1 MTAEAPSNRGS
12 IRSIFVR
19 DYVLSFLALFGFLSA
34 YLALTPTLPLY
45 LEKLQSSAREIGL
58 LVGTIG
64 ISALAARFLVG
75 RVLRKY
81 SERALMISGAI
92 LFTLSFFVLIVFRP
106 FWPFFF
112 ARVLQGIAF
121 ASLDTAAVAY
131 VVRIIPPQL
140 RARALSYFLLA
151 PSLASAIAASSAVF
165 VVNSYG
171 FTVLLLACAAVCL
184 CVLFLSSRLKQ
195 DRDRARAAGV
205 SVVENRLF
213 VDVRVLPPA
222 IFSFLVFFAW
232 AGVAAFFP
240 LYAVRCGVSNPGF
253 FFSASAAMV
262 IAVRLLGGKLLEVFR
277 KEELLPILMVVYT
290 ASLVLLAASSTLT
303 MFILVGLLWGIPS
316 AFLAPLAMSYALEY
330 SGSSD
335 STTVG
340 TYQAFMDLGLA
351 LGPVTAGIIV
361 PFTGYRIMFL
371 CLAFACLI
379 NLGYFQLYLRRS
391 SHHAA
396 RRALVSQ

>member
-1 MTAEAPSNRGS
+1 VVNVGHYGVMRDEKGISQYT
-12 IRSIFVR
+12 IRNILVR

-45 LEKLQSSAREIGL
+45 LERLHADPGEIGI
-58 LVGTIG
+58 LVGAIG

-75 RVLRKY
+75 RVLRRY
-81 SERALMISGAI
+81 SERALMMSGAI
-92 LFTLSFFVLIVFRP
+92 LFTLSFLVFVVFRP

-112 ARVLQGIAF
+112 ARLLQGIAF

-151 PSLASAIAASSAVF
+151 PSLASAIAASSGVF
-165 VVNSYG
+165 VVNTYG
-171 FTVLLLACAAVCL
+171 FTVLLLACAALSL
-184 CVLFLSSRLKQ
+184 CVFVLSSRLKQ
-195 DRDRARAAGV
+195 DRASTIGV
-205 SVVENRLF
+205 SATEKRLF
-213 VDVRVLPPA
+213 FEPRILAPA
-222 IFSFLVFFAW
+222 VFSFLVFFAW

-240 LYAVRCGVSNPGF
+240 LYAVRCGVKNPGF

-262 IAVRLLGGKLLEVFR
+262 IAVRLLGGKLLEVYR
-277 KEELLPILMVVYT
+277 REKLLPILIVVYT
-290 ASLVLLAASSTLT
+290 ASLVLLAASSTLP

-316 AFLAPLAMSYALEY
+316 AFLTPLAMSYALEY
-330 SGSSD
+330 AGSSD
-335 STTVG
+335 GTTVG

-351 LGPVTAGIIV
+351 LGPVIAGIIV

-371 CLAFACLI
+371 CLAFSSLI
-379 NLGYFQLYLRRS
+379 NLGYFQFYLRRR
-391 SHHAA
+391 HG
-396 RRALVSQ
+396 

>member
-1 MTAEAPSNRGS
+1 MNAEAHPSRGA

-19 DYVLSFLALFGFLSA
+19 DYVLSFLALFGFLAA

-45 LEKLQSSAREIGL
+45 LERLHSNAGEIGI

-64 ISALAARFLVG
+64 ISALVARFLVG
-75 RVLRKY
+75 RALRRY
-81 SERALMISGAI
+81 SERALMMSGAI
-92 LFTLSFFVLIVFRP
+92 LFALSFVFLILFRP

-112 ARVLQGIAF
+112 TRLLQGIAF

-131 VVRIIPPQL
+131 VIRIVPPQL

-151 PSLASAIAASSAVF
+151 PSLATAMAASSGVF
-165 VVNSYG
+165 VVNTYG

-184 CVLFLSSRLKQ
+184 CVLLLSSRLKQ
-195 DRDRARAAGV
+195 DRAGAIRIPAT
-205 SVVENRLF
+205 EKRLF
-213 VDVRVLPPA
+213 LEPRILAPA
-222 IFSFLVFFAW
+222 VFSFLVFFAW

-240 LYAVRCGVSNPGF
+240 LYAVRCGVTNPGF

-262 IAVRLLGGKLLEVFR
+262 IAVRLLGGKLLEVYR
-277 KEELLPILMVVYT
+277 KESLLPILMVVYT
-290 ASLVLLAASSTLT
+290 ASLVLLAASNTLT
-303 MFILVGLLWGIPS
+303 MFILVGFLWGIPS

-330 SGSSD
+330 AGSSD
-335 STTVG
+335 GTTVG

-351 LGPVTAGIIV
+351 LGPMVAGIIV

-379 NLGYFQLYLRRS
+379 NLGYFQFYLRRS
-391 SHHAA
+391 GRHPDSRHLRHG
-396 RRALVSQ
+396 

>member
-1 MTAEAPSNRGS
+1 MTAESPPSRGS

-45 LEKLQSSAREIGL
+45 LEKLHSNTGEIGI

-64 ISALAARFLVG
+64 MSALVGRFLVG
-75 RVLRKY
+75 RVLLKY

-92 LFTLSFFVLIVFRP
+92 LFTLSFFLFILFRP

-121 ASLDTAAVAY
+121 ASFDTAAVAY
-131 VVRIIPPQL
+131 VVRIISPQL

-151 PSLASAIAASSAVF
+151 PSLASAIAASSGVF
-165 VVNSYG
+165 VFNTYG
-171 FTVLLLACAAVCL
+171 FAVLLLVCAAVCL
-184 CVLFLSSRLKQ
+184 CVLLLSSRLK
-195 DRDRARAAGV
+195 RDRAAAV
-205 SVVENRLF
+205 AVAASEKRLF
-213 VDVRVLPPA
+213 FEPKILAPA
-222 IFSFLVFFAW
+222 IFSFLVFFVW
-232 AGVAAFFP
+232 TGIAAFFP
-240 LYAVRCGVSNPGF
+240 LYAVRCGVANPGF

-262 IAVRLLGGKLLEVFR
+262 IIVRLLGGRLLEVFR
-277 KEELLPILMVVYT
+277 KETLLPILMVFYT
-290 ASLVLLAASSTLT
+290 ATLVLLAASSTLT
-303 MFILVGLLWGIPS
+303 AFILVGLLWGIPS

-330 SGSSD
+330 AGSSD
-335 STTVG
+335 GTTVG

-351 LGPVTAGIIV
+351 LGPVAAGLIV

-371 CLAFACLI
+371 CLAFVCLI
-379 NLGYFQLYLRRS
+379 NLGYFQFYLRRS
-391 SHHAA
+391 ILTRFS
-396 RRALVSQ
+396 RPNK

>member
-1 MTAEAPSNRGS
+1 MGN
-12 IRSIFVR
+12 IFVR
-19 DYVLSFLALFGFLSA
+19 GYVLSFLALFGFLCA
-34 YLALTPTLPLY
+34 FLVLTPTLPLY
-45 LEKLQSSAREIGL
+45 LEKLHSNAREIGVL
-58 LVGTIG
+58 IGTIG
-64 ISALAARFLVG
+64 ISALVARFLVG
-75 RVLRKY
+75 RVLRRY

-92 LFTLSFFVLIVFRP
+92 FLTLSFFVLIAFRP

-112 ARVLQGIAF
+112 ARVLQGVAF

-151 PSLASAIAASSAVF
+151 PSLATAIAASSGVF
-165 VVNSYG
+165 VVNTYG
-171 FTVLLLACAAVCL
+171 FTVLLLACTAVCA
-184 CVLFLSSRLKQ
+184 CVLLLCSRLKK
-195 DRDRARAAGV
+195 DMARAVEV
-205 SVVENRLF
+205 SAAEEGLF
-213 VDVRVLPPA
+213 IEPKILAPA

-240 LYAVRCGVSNPGF
+240 LYAVRCGVANPGF

-277 KEELLPILMVVYT
+277 KEKLLPIFMVVYT

-303 MFILVGLLWGIPS
+303 TFILVGLLWGIPN

-330 SGSSD
+330 AGSFD
-335 STTVG
+335 GTTVG

-351 LGPVTAGIIV
+351 LGPVAAGIIV

-371 CLAFACLI
+371 CLAFASLI
-379 NLGYFQLYLRRS
+379 NLGYFQFYLRRRS
-391 SHHAA
+391 
-396 RRALVSQ
+396 RRAGNTRESPPSAPLSGHAERDPM